1 MALLSTTIS
10 AFDTPAVHFALLGID
25 GKTWTL
31 QQCKGG
37 KGA

>member
-1 MALLSTTIS
+1 MALLDTPIC
-10 AFDTPAVHFALLGID
+10 AFDTPAVDFALLGID

-31 QQCKGG
+31 QQCKDG